1 MERECADRDK
11 TKAETEGRKK
21 RKKGRRRRR
30 RRKKTVTEIR
40 FTLVAGLRDDFPYQ
54 QARGSGQI

>member
-1 MERECADRDK
+1 MQKE
-11 TKAETEGRKK
+11 
-21 RKKGRRRRR
+21 KKGRRAETTE
-30 RRKKTVTEIR
+30 KKQTGTEIR

>member
-1 MERECADRDK
+1 MQEE
-11 TKAETEGRKK
+11 
-21 RKKGRRRRR
+21 KKGRRPEKKKQ
-30 RRKKTVTEIR
+30 KKTGTEIR